1 MGYTYTP
8 TYYSGLQDTI
18 ASLCKSILPSFRV
31 GRRLTA
37 DQAAARRHAEQL
49 KWQQESFHR
58 ILHLAALHREGIV
71 PASDVAA
78 FRGPMLAG
86 LVAPP
91 PPQHPEQPA
100 VLRDKLLFLQELL
113 YAKCISAAEY
123 NASKAPL
130 VERLAALG
138 VVVDCPDAEVSAE
151 EWSDID
157 LRDPPPPASAA
168 ASDKPKHK
176 AFITPWKSR
185 SKKEQDA
192 SSAPRP
198 PLAPVDQNN
207 GKNASVLMAE
217 SSPSETVPSAKADK
231 GKRRHLAAMFNSGG
245 NCCENKNPAG
255 EEGIDEKETVKGK
268 KKSSWGFDGLKK
280 WKKSGC
286 TSGEAAATVEP
297 PERSLPRS
305 SHSECRLEAS
315 PMAASGPD
323 AKRAKTKL
331 HTATGDDSASELLHD
346 KVLVENTKKEL
357 SRIQAELSS
366 TNRNLNFSD
375 QQIEAISTKLPVD
388 KSDLKPFFPMAWCDQ
403 HGDGVITAAKKGFKE
418 HVEEMEKQR
427 DINDN
432 EGWATFE
439 DIDLDENFNPRVFV
453 QHQSDSEV
461 KGSKVNESLTSSF
474 TNPFYDNK
482 NPFLNTNYN

>member
-18 ASLCKSILPSFRV
+18 ATLCKSILPSFRV

-58 ILHLAALHREGIV
+58 ILHLSAQHREGIV

-78 FRGPMLAG
+78 FRGPMLAA
-86 LVAPP
+86 LVA

-113 YAKCISAAEY
+113 YSKCISAAEY

-130 VERLAALG
+130 VQRLAAFG

-151 EWSDID
+151 EWSEID

-192 SSAPRP
+192 NGTSRP

-207 GKNASVLMAE
+207 GKEASVLMAE
-217 SSPSETVPSAKADK
+217 SSPSEAVPPSRKAEK
-231 GKRRHLAAMFNSGG
+231 GKRRHLAAMFSSSGNG
-245 NCCENKNPAG
+245 CENKDPAA
-255 EEGIDEKETVKGK
+255 EEGADEKETVKGK

-280 WKKSGC
+280 WKKAGC
-286 TSGEAAATVEP
+286 SSADAATIGGQ
-297 PERSLPRS
+297 PERALPRS
-305 SHSECRLEAS
+305 SYSECQLEAS

-346 KVLVENTKKEL
+346 KVL
-357 SRIQAELSS
+357 
-366 TNRNLNFSD
+366 
-375 QQIEAISTKLPVD
+375 
-388 KSDLKPFFPMAWCDQ
+388 
-403 HGDGVITAAKKGFKE
+403 
-418 HVEEMEKQR
+418 
-427 DINDN
+427 
-432 EGWATFE
+432 
-439 DIDLDENFNPRVFV
+439 
-453 QHQSDSEV
+453 
-461 KGSKVNESLTSSF
+461 
-474 TNPFYDNK
+474 
-482 NPFLNTNYN
+482 

>member
-1 MGYTYTP
+1 MGYKYTP

-78 FRGPMLAG
+78 FRGPMLAA
-86 LVAPP
+86 LAA

-130 VERLAALG
+130 VQRLAALG

-151 EWSDID
+151 EWSEID
-157 LRDPPPPASAA
+157 LRDPPPPAPAA

-185 SKKEQDA
+185 SNKEQDA
-192 SSAPRP
+192 NSASRP
-198 PLAPVDQNN
+198 PMAPVDQNN
-207 GKNASVLMAE
+207 AKNASVLMAE
-217 SSPSETVPSAKADK
+217 SSPSEAAPSGKAEK

-245 NCCENKNPAG
+245 NGCENKDPAG
-255 EEGIDEKETVKGK
+255 EEGIDDKETAKGK

-280 WKKSGC
+280 WKKAGC
-286 TSGEAAATVEP
+286 SNGEAAATGEQ
-297 PERSLPRS
+297 PERALPRPS
-305 SHSECRLEAS
+305 YSECRLEAS

-331 HTATGDDSASELLHD
+331 YSATADESASELLHD
-346 KVLVENTKKEL
+346 KVL
-357 SRIQAELSS
+357 
-366 TNRNLNFSD
+366 
-375 QQIEAISTKLPVD
+375 
-388 KSDLKPFFPMAWCDQ
+388 
-403 HGDGVITAAKKGFKE
+403 
-418 HVEEMEKQR
+418 
-427 DINDN
+427 
-432 EGWATFE
+432 
-439 DIDLDENFNPRVFV
+439 
-453 QHQSDSEV
+453 
-461 KGSKVNESLTSSF
+461 
-474 TNPFYDNK
+474 
-482 NPFLNTNYN
+482 